1 MSDPILAMPNPSE
14 IMLNL
19 LKDGGRRVMYGGD
32 PYEDDVERDS
42 QTSTS
47 LGAIASRGD
56 MVK

>member
-42 QTSTS
+42 PTSTS